1 MPEYRDPATL
11 CKDDNGGTPLSP
23 QNWIVHIYERMR
35 MSCLLRSP
43 VCWHPASFPLFSS
56 VFCMELRSGYFPLC
70 AGSKRCA
77 LLYTHKSSHTASA
90 TILLM
95 GNPMSIERDRAFGS
109 PRSNDRGLSRI
120 RIS

>member
-77 LLYTHKSSHTASA
+77 LPIHSQEFPYRLGDDTTHGESDEYRARQSIWQSSV
-90 TILLM
+90 
-95 GNPMSIERDRAFGS
+95 E
-109 PRSNDRGLSRI
+109 
-120 RIS
+120 